1 MFIDEK
7 ISCQLAEKPDIWL
20 DYLQEISNSEDDIEY
35 TRTVLEYGYGPEFGC
50 FSDYQYTIICPGN
63 GIKFGYGTYIR
74 FERKYDRGNGFRYDW
89 IYSITNQYGNSY
101 HGELSL
107 EHIKGDSDYSSCNY
121 NGNGYMYAYDD
132 ENNICN
138 QACGNGKL
146 GH

>member
-89 IYSITNQYGNSY
+89 IYSITNQ
-101 HGELSL
+101 
-107 EHIKGDSDYSSCNY
+107 SCNY